1 MKDGVMAV
9 YSTSGL
15 SVLCWVLSPS
25 VSQLLG
31 PSLSQVAW
39 GTDEEAVEVTG
50 VGEGHS
56 FADGR

>member
-1 MKDGVMAV
+1 MAV

-25 VSQLLG
+25 VSQHLR
-31 PSLSQVAW
+31 PSLSQAAW
-39 GTDEEAVEVTG
+39 GTDAEAVEVTG